1 MDSDTVS
8 IVDTESLKVVN
19 EIQVGKGPH
28 GIAFSSNGDF
38 AYVSNMN
45 GNDVSVIDT
54 ASNEVVTTIPV
65 GIEPHQLVIKMP
77 CLENCYHDQK

>member
-1 MDSDTVS
+1 LGSDTVS
-8 IVDTESLKVVN
+8 IVDTGSLKVVN

-28 GIAFSSNGDF
+28 GIAFSSDGDF

-45 GNDVSVIDT
+45 GNNVSVIDT
-54 ASNEVVTTIPV
+54 ASNEVVATIPV

-77 CLENCYHDQK
+77 LIKDLN